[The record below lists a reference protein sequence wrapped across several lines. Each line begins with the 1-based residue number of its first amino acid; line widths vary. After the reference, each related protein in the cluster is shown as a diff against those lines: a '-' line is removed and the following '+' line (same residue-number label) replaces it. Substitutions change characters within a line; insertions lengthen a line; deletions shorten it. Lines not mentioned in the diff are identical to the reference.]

1 MNRRRTRRIVLIAL
15 SCVTL
20 VTSGGVAM
28 AADANV
34 ASGRIGPAYGTTPG
48 GRHLTPAGRMTVLG
62 DFPTGG
68 ALSPDGRF
76 YWAVDSGHGRDDVQ
90 IVDVATG
97 KVRQVLPLPGAYG
110 GIAYAPDGRTVYVSG
125 EPVGNSHPTG
135 PTAANTGDAIHVFA
149 VDPSSGGATERAP
162 ITLPATSGGT
172 AQKEGANPGS
182 LIVQPPGPGPSSGL
196 GWPIGLGVTLDRRML
211 AVALNQADQ
220 VAVVDLATR
229 AVRLVKVGAYP
240 YGVAVDGHTAYVS
253 NEYDGTIS
261 VVDLDTGKVARTIT
275 VGTKNSHPEGLALDV
290 RGHRLFVAVTN
301 RDVVAVVDTVT
312 GTVQDVSV
320 GRGAGV
326 GTAPVALRMSPD
338 RRTLYV
344 ADAGEDAVAV
354 IALTDRVGGA
364 RALTVVGRVPTAFY
378 PTDVAVTPDGRH
390 LIWLVGKGLGAG
402 PNPLYGQHFAAS
414 EQAPY
419 GQYVVDMLIGRLGVL
434 ATPSDA
440 DAAHLSHQVDR
451 EIRPSDLAPGPA
463 NTPINAPGGGPSRQ
477 IKHVFYI
484 VKENRTYDQV
494 LGSDPRGDG
503 DRSLELF
510 DDNGVNGP
518 ASGVTPN
525 AHALTRMFPLLD
537 HFYADSEVSV
547 DGHIITSGA
556 YATDFVL
563 KALHA
568 NYANRGRVANF
579 GQAPE
584 TFPPNDFIFDQ
595 AVRQRVSFRNYG
607 EYSAGV
613 LPSSD
618 DGRPTYRA
626 SQANTAF
633 GYPFF
638 FGCDGVGT
646 TPNGVDNAAVCDTDS
661 GTPGPAGSAGAAN
674 SRFDFFQQQFNAE
687 VASGTVPA
695 LNYITLPNDHTN
707 GVQKNYPTPKAM
719 VADNDLG
726 LGQMVDLISHSPIWS
741 SSAIFVVEDDSQ
753 DGADHVDAHRMPA
766 YVISPW
772 TRHGAVVHTRYDQL
786 SALRTIE
793 LMLGLQPLSLYDAL
807 AEPMYDAFIPGDAAP
822 DLEPYN
828 AVTPTQSLTQLSAAT
843 PTGIDGTLPYN
854 VVDLVPQ
861 RLFDAALWRS
871 VYGPRSSPPPAG
883 PNASSEEADRA
894 NEAVA
899 VWNDHGN
906 VAAWLR
912 AHPRGGSD

>member
-1 MNRRRTRRIVLIAL
+1 MRRTSVIAL
-15 SCVTL
+15 VCVTL
-20 VTSGGVAM
+20 GLSGGVAL
-28 AADANV
+28 AADNDT
-34 ASGRIGPAYGTTPG
+34 SNGRIGPAYGITPG
-48 GRHLTPAGRMTVLG
+48 GRQLTPAGRMTVLG

-90 IVDVATG
+90 VVDVGTG
-97 KVRQVLPLPGAYG
+97 KVRQALPLPGAYG

-135 PTAANTGDAIHVFA
+135 PTMANNGDAIHVFA
-149 VDPSSGGATERAP
+149 VDPASGRATERAP
-162 ITLPATSGGT
+162 ITLPPTSGGT
-172 AQKEGANPGS
+172 AQKEGANPTS

-196 GWPIGLGVTLDRRML
+196 GWPIGLAVTPDQRML

-220 VAVVDLATR
+220 VAVVDLTTR
-229 AVRLVKVGAYP
+229 AVNLVKVGAYP

-253 NEYDGTIS
+253 NEYDGTVS
-261 VVDLDTGKVARTIT
+261 VVDLDSGKVARTIT
-275 VGTKNSHPEGLALDV
+275 VGTQNSHPEGLALD
-290 RGHRLFVAVTN
+290 RAHHQLFVAVTN
-301 RDVVAVVDTVT
+301 RDLVADIDTT
-312 GTVQDVSV
+312 TSTVRDVSV
-320 GRGAGV
+320 GRSAGV
-326 GTAPVALRMSPD
+326 GTAPVALQVAPD
-338 RRTLYV
+338 GRTLYV

-354 IALTDRVGGA
+354 IALADRAGGA
-364 RALTVVGRVPTAFY
+364 RALTLVGRVPTAFY
-378 PTDVAVTPDGRH
+378 PTDVAVTPDGHR
-390 LIWLVGKGLGAG
+390 LIWLAGKGLGAG
-402 PNPLYGQHFAAS
+402 ANPLYGQHFAAS

-434 ATPSDA
+434 STPSDA
-440 DAAHLSHQVDR
+440 DAARMSRQVNQ
-451 EIRPSDLAPGPA
+451 EIRPTDLGPGPA

-477 IKHVFYI
+477 IKHVFYV

-494 LGSDPRGDG
+494 FGSDPRGDG
-503 DRSLELF
+503 SRSLELF

-518 ASGVTPN
+518 ATGVTPN

-537 HFYADSEVSV
+537 HVYADSEVSV

-563 KALHA
+563 KAMHA

-595 AVRQRVSFRNYG
+595 AVRQGVSFRNYG
-607 EYSAGV
+607 ENSAGV

-633 GYPFF
+633 GYPLF
-638 FGCDGVGT
+638 FGCDGLGT
-646 TPNGVDNAAVCDTDS
+646 TPNGLDNAAVCDTDS
-661 GTPGPAGSAGAAN
+661 GTMGPAGNVGVAT
-674 SRFDFFQQQFNAE
+674 SRFDFFQQQFDAQ
-687 VASGTVPA
+687 VATGTVPA

-726 LGQMVDLISHSPIWS
+726 LGQLVDLISHSPIWS

-766 YVISPW
+766 FVISPW
-772 TRHGAVVHTRYDQL
+772 ARHDTVVHTRYDQL
-786 SALRTIE
+786 SVLRTIE
-793 LMLGLQPLSLYDAL
+793 LMLGLRPLSLYDAL
-807 AEPMYDAFIPGDAAP
+807 AEPMYDAFVPGDAAP
-822 DLEPYN
+822 DPEPYN
-828 AVTPTQSLTQLSAAT
+828 AVTPTQSLTQLSSAT
-843 PTGIDGTLPYN
+843 PVGLDGALPYN
-854 VVDLVPQ
+854 DVDLVPQ

-871 VYGPRSSPPPAG
+871 VYGPRSTPPPAG
-883 PNASSEEADRA
+883 PDASPDEADRA
-894 NEAVA
+894 TEAQE
-899 VWNDHGN
+899 VWQEHGN

-912 AHPRGGSD
+912 AHPRGDPSD